1 MRRSARPR
9 KSRVFTRHGGPA
21 GDVWSADL
29 AGAATAGAS
38 RRLMMLD
45 TGLVAIGSR
54 KLKGPG
60 FARGADD
67 CSRSSCVTYTRESA
81 VIGI

>member
-9 KSRVFTRHGGPA
+9 KSRVFTRHGGA

-45 TGLVAIGSR
+45 TGLVAIGS
-54 KLKGPG
+54 
-60 FARGADD
+60 
-67 CSRSSCVTYTRESA
+67 
-81 VIGI
+81 

>member
-45 TGLVAIGSR
+45 TGLVAIGS
-54 KLKGPG
+54 
-60 FARGADD
+60 
-67 CSRSSCVTYTRESA
+67 
-81 VIGI
+81 